1 MSAIW
6 ELALGILNNNSI
18 YLLHGHIVVRLIKI
32 SEELQQVSLGLAV
45 KGGRRIY
52 VFIFKN
58 CIVKRLILST
68 NNIPSISR
76 HEN

>member
-1 MSAIW
+1 M
-6 ELALGILNNNSI
+6 
-18 YLLHGHIVVRLIKI
+18 VRLIKI

-45 KGGRRIY
+45 KGGRIIY
-52 VFIFKN
+52 LFIFKN
-58 CIVKRLILST
+58 CIVIRLILST